1 MLQSMVKKEWMMGQ
15 LFVVFSEYLNFK
27 FITAAESIDRYR
39 AIENHS
45 GVGFFHEV
53 GFLTIGR
60 QPSMQYLNSF
70 SIQFLISNARKS
82 YILTKSQKIGPSSSY
97 DLTLLI
103 R

>member
-45 GVGFFHEV
+45 GVGFFQEV

-60 QPSMQYLNSF
+60 QPSMQYLNSLYNF
-70 SIQFLISNARKS
+70 
-82 YILTKSQKIGPSSSY
+82 
-97 DLTLLI
+97 
-103 R
+103 

>member
-1 MLQSMVKKEWMMGQ
+1 MA
-15 LFVVFSEYLNFK
+15 FSEYMNFE

-60 QPSMQYLNSF
+60 QPSMQYLNSLYN
-70 SIQFLISNARKS
+70 FLFPMQEKSNAT
-82 YILTKSQKIGPSSSY
+82 LVWKI
-97 DLTLLI
+97 I
-103 R
+103 F